1 MKTNIILTAISLAF
15 AATSA
20 LAQTNVVYGTNAGA
34 SLTTGVEN
42 TFIGNNSGRTATTA
56 SHNTATG
63 DSSMY
68 STTTGTFNCAFGD
81 DALFSNTTGSYNYAF
96 GYQALKANTGGVS
109 NCAFGYASLRPNTGS
124 NNSGFGH
131 GTLSLNTSG
140 AYNTALGA
148 YAMASNV
155 TGNYN
160 TAIGYLALNKNTA
173 TGNAGLSF
181 EALQNNTSGANNTGA
196 GFQALY
202 SNTTGSNNVA
212 LGYTAG
218 FTNTTGT
225 GNTIVGYNS
234 DVAAGTYTNCGAFGN
249 GAIAPGN
256 DIIYMGNSTNL
267 LYCALGVWTG
277 SDARFKSNVKENVK
291 GIEFISKLRPVTY
304 NFSTE
309 KLEDHMLQNMPDSLK
324 RMHKAALAFDA
335 SSKVVRSGFIAQEVE
350 KASEESGYPNSI
362 VHKPTS
368 STDYYGVSYQEI
380 VVPLVKAVQEQQSM
394 IDSLK
399 KQVAQLS
406 QIVKATGSNSSSP
419 AGAGNTQSVQL
430 GGDVA
435 MLGQNVPN
443 PFGDQTIINY
453 NVPQNAGSAQI
464 VFADQNGAV
473 IKTVDIRSKG
483 KGQLSVLANELG
495 SGLYTY
501 SLMIDGRTVDTKK
514 MMKQQ

>member
-1 MKTNIILTAISLAF
+1 
-15 AATSA
+15 
-20 LAQTNVVYGTNAGA
+20 
-34 SLTTGVEN
+34 
-42 TFIGNNSGRTATTA
+42 
-56 SHNTATG
+56 
-63 DSSMY
+63 
-68 STTTGTFNCAFGD
+68 
-81 DALFSNTTGSYNYAF
+81 
-96 GYQALKANTGGVS
+96 
-109 NCAFGYASLRPNTGS
+109 
-124 NNSGFGH
+124 
-131 GTLSLNTSG
+131 
-140 AYNTALGA
+140 
-148 YAMASNV
+148 
-155 TGNYN
+155 
-160 TAIGYLALNKNTA
+160 
-173 TGNAGLSF
+173 LSF

-267 LYCALGVWTG
+267 LYCALGVWSG
-277 SDARFKSNVKENVK
+277 SDARFKTNVKENVK
-291 GIEFISKLRPVTY
+291 GLEFIKKLRPVTY
-304 NFSTE
+304 NFNTE
-309 KLEDHMLQNMPDSLK
+309 KLEDHLTQNMPDSLK
-324 RMHKAALAFDA
+324 RRHKEGLDFQ
-335 SSKVVRSGFIAQEVE
+335 SSTSVVRSGFIAQEVE
-350 KASEESGYPNSI
+350 KASEETGYANSI

-368 STDYYGVSYQEI
+368 NTDYYGVSYQEI

-406 QIVKATGSNSSSP
+406 ELMKATGTNGSSP
-419 AGAGNTQSVQL
+419 AGTNAQSVQL
-430 GGDVA
+430 GSDVA

-453 NVPQNAGSAQI
+453 NIPHNAGSAQ
-464 VFADQNGAV
+464 VTFSDQNGAV
-473 IKTVDIRSKG
+473 IKTVDIRTKG
-483 KGQLSVLANELG
+483 KGQLSVLASDLG
-495 SGLYTY
+495 NGLYTY
-501 SLMIDGRTVDTKK
+501 TLIIDGRAVDTKK